1 MSDIYRVTGIVEH
14 PDGSEYSPLYWG
26 SLPSARL
33 VLDAIVDSALQEGA
47 GFDLALD
54 QGDKLETVCR
64 RYRPVPAPGYSRAAF
79 ALVTAGPE
87 YSVLEVS
94 A

>member
-1 MSDIYRVTGIVEH
+1 MSVIYRVTGIVEH
-14 PDGSEYSPLYWG
+14 PDGSDYSPLYWG
-26 SLPSARL
+26 SLPTARL
-33 VLDAIVDSALQEGA
+33 VLDAIEGSALQEGA
-47 GFDLALD
+47 GFDLTLD
-54 QGDKLETVCR
+54 KGDTVGIVCR
-64 RYRPVPAPGYSRAAF
+64 RYRPVPAPGYTRAPF